1 LRLCQRVE
9 YCQASTSLDTLQERD
24 AVAAFKGTLQ
34 EEAAHSQQRL
44 EASLKKIHQLE
55 EEINRQSFLVSKAE
69 VRVKRL
75 SQN

>member
-1 LRLCQRVE
+1 VSKNAH
-9 YCQASTSLDTLQERD
+9 CQASTSLDTLQEQD
-24 AVAAFKGTLQ
+24 AVAALKGSLQ

-69 VRVKRL
+69 VSVNRL
-75 SQN
+75 PQN